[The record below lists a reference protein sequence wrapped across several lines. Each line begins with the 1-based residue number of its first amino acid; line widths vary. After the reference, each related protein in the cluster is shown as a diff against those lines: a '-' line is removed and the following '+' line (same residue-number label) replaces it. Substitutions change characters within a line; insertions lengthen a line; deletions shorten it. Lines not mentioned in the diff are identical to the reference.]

1 MLASTQLNSQT
12 VGLGTISTDAPFAS
26 YQTKA
31 VEFATASNA
40 PRKAPKKRKPRVKT
54 EKVVLEKPVVEEVQ
68 TEVVEAP
75 VEEVEVET
83 MEADH
88 VPVSIDVLGGNE
100 NIKNLQQRIINLN
113 EDADSITSKALSNA
127 SANDLAEYQ
136 ETLVGAIIAI
146 QEATGDNKEE
156 DSAVTGFFKR
166 IGAKVGLVDK
176 VRKSISQ
183 NMIENA
189 SIQENIDSIFTSLE
203 GSIQSTEKD
212 MTTLAALQESL
223 AISVEVGNEMVSEIN
238 KEIETLDDSNTGLM
252 EKGKLDGLLRELKS
266 INLVN
271 ANTANQINAQ
281 ITTTSGLAQ
290 NLREVRPI
298 LKNLIKSQTLV
309 ALQNA
314 RMGQAKEVRDLVS
327 GVLNE
332 FVTKNNASTNAT
344 ILDAIEYSGKTVIE
358 ADTIKELGTQH
369 DMFVKE
375 LSHIVKDLNRNKLEY
390 TQTVDRVTKQL
401 GQGMKELPRLMA
413 GDTSQRALPSP
424 DVANTVSHYR

>member
-1 MLASTQLNSQT
+1 MLASTQYNKQT
-12 VGLGTISTDAPFAS
+12 VGLGSTSSGEPFVS
-26 YQTKA
+26 YQTT
-31 VEFATASNA
+31 VEFATPAT
-40 PRKAPKKRKPRVKT
+40 PRKAKASNKQKPQVKT
-54 EKVVLEKPVVEEVQ
+54 EKVVLEKPVVEEVHA
-68 TEVVEAP
+68 EVVEAT
-75 VEEVEVET
+75 VEEVEVEA

-88 VPVSIDVLGGNE
+88 VPVNRDIMGGNA
-100 NIKNLQQRIINLN
+100 NIRNLQQRIVNLN

-127 SANDLAEYQ
+127 STSDLTEYQ

-156 DSAVTGFFKR
+156 DGALTGFFKR

-203 GSIQSTEKD
+203 GSIQETEKD

-223 AISVEVGNEMVSEIN
+223 AISVEVGNEMVTEIN
-238 KEIETLDDSNTGLM
+238 KEIEALDDSNTGLM

-281 ITTTSGLAQ
+281 ITTTSGMAQ
-290 NLREVRPI
+290 NMREVRPI

-358 ADTIKELGTQH
+358 AATIKELGTQH
-369 DMFVKE
+369 DEFVKQ
-375 LSHIVKDLNRNKLEY
+375 LAHIVKDLNRSKLEY

-401 GQGMKELPRLMA
+401 GRGMKELPRLMA
-413 GDTSQRALPSP
+413 GDTSKRALPSP
-424 DVANTVSHYR
+424 TDYNQR